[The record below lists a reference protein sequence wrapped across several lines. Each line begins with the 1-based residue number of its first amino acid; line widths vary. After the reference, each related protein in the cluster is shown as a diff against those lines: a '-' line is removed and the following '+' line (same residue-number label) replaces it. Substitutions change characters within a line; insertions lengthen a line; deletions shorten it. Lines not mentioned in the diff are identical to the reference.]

1 VRVVEQDEF
10 QHKSPPF
17 LMWYDDNPK
26 IPFADKIAAAMQAYV
41 KRFRGAQPT
50 LVLVNEADAVEL
62 AGVTVRGVIT
72 VQRNTILVGRLSP

>member
-1 VRVVEQDEF
+1 VEDQDL
-10 QHKSPPF
+10 QHRSPPF

-26 IPFADKIAAAMQAYV
+26 TPFPDKITAAIAAYV

-62 AGVTVRGVIT
+62 AGVTVRGVVT
-72 VQRNTILVGRLSP
+72 VQRNTILVGRQNA